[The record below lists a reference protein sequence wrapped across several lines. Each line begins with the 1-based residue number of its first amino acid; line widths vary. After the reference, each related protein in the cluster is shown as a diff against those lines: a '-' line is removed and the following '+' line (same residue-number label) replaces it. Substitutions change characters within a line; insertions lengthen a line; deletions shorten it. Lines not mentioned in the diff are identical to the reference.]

1 LVLVA
6 LVITLTIFLL
16 LYTIIVLD

>member
-1 LVLVA
+1 
-6 LVITLTIFLL
+6 ITLTIFLL

>member
-1 LVLVA
+1 VA